1 MNLNFHIE
9 YQTVYGQDLIL
20 NIVSEKKKGAPKV
33 SEYRMQTVDGV
44 HWDCQVSCVI
54 GTGTS
59 VDYFYS
65 IENGGRKERRE
76 WGVVE
81 AIPSLLQSPAGV
93 GTRV

>member
-20 NIVSEKKKGAPKV
+20 NIVSEKKNGAPKV

-54 GTGTS
+54 ST
-59 VDYFYS
+59 
-65 IENGGRKERRE
+65 
-76 WGVVE
+76 
-81 AIPSLLQSPAGV
+81 A
-93 GTRV
+93 